1 MCNFVSAS
9 RLAKDLTDRHR
20 PEVILELNA
29 FMRPA
34 IPYRFVFTSFSAIII
49 CADGVP
55 PYKSSFNFEES
66 LDKVSR
72 GVMHQPHE
80 TSLHTSLPYC
90 FALIN
95 RTSSKTTEIVFGSRP
110 DWLVLLKIRGLS
122 PICALVLN
130 DHLSSVAYSH
140 LAPI

>member
-9 RLAKDLTDRHR
+9 RLAKDFTERHK

-29 FMRPA
+29 FIRPA
-34 IPYRFVFTSFSAIII
+34 IPYRFVFTSFSAMII

-66 LDKVSR
+66 LLRVSS
-72 GVMHQPHE
+72 GVIHQPQD
-80 TSLHTSLPYC
+80 TSLLTSLPC
-90 FALIN
+90 CLALIK
-95 RTSSKTTEIVFGSRP
+95 RTSSKTIEMVLGSRP

-122 PICALVLN
+122 PIVALVLN
-130 DHLSSVAYSH
+130 DHLSSVA
-140 LAPI
+140 